1 MAKGFTPIIGLAV
14 VVALAMVAVFGAM
27 SLTNPAFAA
36 VGQPAD
42 AELAERTFSP
52 QVDDTVE
59 IVVGEQEWFDIA
71 DEIPDYTEDSV
82 SAISIATDDADIVI
96 GADAAADT
104 DHESGAYDLGRSLA
118 EVGLKGVKVG
128 SGIRVTLTVTRT
140 GGLDEVTV
148 VLEVNVVAAPDSMAA
163 TTVGRMPNVDVE
175 ERTAAVNS
183 DPAEAGTA
191 RKIDASDYFEDGTG
205 PDGGITGY
213 TVAIIVPANAADSP
227 VQLNLSNAE
236 ADVGDWGTAD
246 LDSDDGVFWI
256 RADETLGVKDTNARI
271 QVTANDDVE
280 GTDGEDPTQAFYVD
294 VVADAPS
301 DEIEGLPFDGPTFTP
316 DSMEPGDGTRYD
328 IAFKTTKDVNTLT
341 DELTIKLSDFD
352 LPSTIATRSVAII
365 VTDAGTDKATGADA
379 SKAADA
385 NRDFIP
391 EDVTVSG
398 SKVIITLGDMDK
410 GDDNEDFGISEGSII
425 KVVLRQSAGISNPS
439 EAKSYGPVITL
450 ADAVDLDWEEQ
461 MEVDGEDEDKYPMLV
476 MGVPRIISLDEEDGG
491 LGTVVNATGKGYK
504 NGTSLIVFVDKPSPV
519 TWNDPEDDRDRMV
532 PLPANMVDEYDM
544 RVMMNSKYGNVPVGK
559 IPSDDGMAT
568 YYYEDD
574 NENKYAL
581 APNRELDLGE
591 DELCQVRSIGG
602 DDTGTCEFIVT
613 HPTFDGGINYINAVD
628 GRSGYVDDG
637 EDLGE
642 FDLTASITASPAGGS
657 PGEIML
663 VQVVDF
669 PFGNIKK
676 VEISRTVHCS
686 GGCGTVDRAGS
697 GNFKVTIPNW
707 VNGGVQELRVTGE
720 DDAAGDPVRASTNVT
735 LVGPQILVTPQTV
748 LANQRISLVGTG
760 FSPNAEIDDDVE
772 QAKVSVGGDQISWGR
787 VNEGEQVDVDSGG
800 NWSASVDLPL
810 TEATTAEGERVIRV
824 TDSDGRSGTVMV
836 DIPAREVTITPSV
849 GRVGTI
855 AVVRG
860 SGFPS
865 KNDEGTSFNVEIVYD
880 ASNDKTTTVSA
891 VPDASGRFEVQ
902 LRIPTTAAIPS
913 NNTVKVT
920 FEDESGIAVV
930 TTVAHEVPEGV
941 ITLSTT
947 SGGPGSTVTING
959 EGFKAFVPVS
969 LVKVGTLDV
978 TPAPKPSTDGN
989 GMMSFSVIIP
999 GLDTGIQT
1007 IEVNVGRTTSSTGF
1021 TVTESGVNPGDIKE
1035 VAVGLEPLGDNFVSV
1050 WHFNNDTKMWS
1061 FYTPALEEG
1070 NSLTHLITGET
1081 YLIRMQV
1088 HRGGHPEQR
1097 HQEPDLRGRQLL
1109 EPVSLVRQGQE

>member
-1 MAKGFTPIIGLAV
+1 MPTGKGFTPIIGLAV
-14 VVALAMVAVFGAM
+14 VVALAFAAVFGAM

-36 VGQPAD
+36 VGAPAD
-42 AELAERTFSP
+42 SQLAERTNSP
-52 QVDDTVE
+52 QVDGT
-59 IVVGEQEWFDIA
+59 
-71 DEIPDYTEDSV
+71 
-82 SAISIATDDADIVI
+82 
-96 GADAAADT
+96 
-104 DHESGAYDLGRSLA
+104 
-118 EVGLKGVKVG
+118 
-128 SGIRVTLTVTRT
+128 TVTVYA
-140 GGLDEVTV
+140 GGTQRVSL
-148 VLEVNVVAAPDSMAA
+148 LSY
-163 TTVGRMPNVDVE
+163 VE
-175 ERTAAVNS
+175 ERILEYDKIDVMDASGNDNLATVKLDTTARAIGVVYTGVKPGSFNARIPIEFTAGTPRKINVNLQVTVLAAVPATNNGLASNETVEQGRAKTIPMAGFFTPGKGSGEIDSYALSPVPSGDYATNDKMPGIMVTINKMTGVVTATATATATVGDSVTVSVEAVTMHS
-183 DPAEAGTA
+183 DRPTQVFY
-191 RKIDASDYFEDGTG
+191 IDVVDEGTG
-205 PDGGITGY
+205 PSG
-213 TVAIIVPANAADSP
+213 PM
-227 VQLNLSNAE
+227 
-236 ADVGDWGTAD
+236 
-246 LDSDDGVFWI
+246 
-256 RADETLGVKDTNARI
+256 
-271 QVTANDDVE
+271 
-280 GTDGEDPTQAFYVD
+280 DP
-294 VVADAPS
+294 
-301 DEIEGLPFDGPTFTP
+301 ELPKLTP
-316 DSMEPGDGTRYD
+316 GSTEPGDGTRYD
-328 IAFKTTKDVNTLT
+328 IEFQTMGDVNTLT
-341 DELTIKLSDFD
+341 DELTIKLEDFD

-365 VTDAGTDKATGADA
+365 VTDAGTKESSDSSDPN
-379 SKAADA
+379 A

-398 SKVIITLGDMDK
+398 SKIIITLGDMDK
-410 GDDNEDFGISEGSII
+410 GDDNEDFGITGGSTI

-439 EAKSYGPVITL
+439 EAKGYGPVIEL
-450 ADAVDLDWEEQ
+450 GDLKLDWEDEND
-461 MEVDGEDEDKYPMLV
+461 DGDPMYPGLV
-476 MGVPRIISLDEEDGG
+476 LKVPRIISLDEEDGG

-504 NGTSLIVFVDKPSPV
+504 NGTSLIVFVDKLSPV
-519 TWNDPEDDRDRMV
+519 MWDNTDDDRDNMV
-532 PLPANMVDEYDM
+532 PLPANMVEDYDM
-544 RVMMNSKYGNVPVGK
+544 RVMMNSDYGNVPAGT

-568 YYYEDD
+568 YYDDDD
-574 NENKYAL
+574 NAL

-591 DELCQVRSIGG
+591 DELCQVGSIGG
-602 DDTGTCEFIVT
+602 DDTGTCEFTVT
-613 HPTFDGGINYINAVD
+613 HPTFSGGINYINAVD
-628 GRSGYVDDG
+628 GRSGYVDVG

-642 FDLTASITASPAGGS
+642 FDLTASITASPDGGS

-663 VQVVDF
+663 IQVVDF
-669 PFGNIKK
+669 PPGNIKK
-676 VEISRTVHCS
+676 IEIARTEYCS
-686 GGCGTVDRAGS
+686 GICGTVDRAGS

-707 VNGGVQELRVTGE
+707 VNGGTQELRVTGE
-720 DDAAGDPVRASTNVT
+720 DDVKASTNVS
-735 LVGPQILVTPQTV
+735 LAGPQILVTPGTV

-760 FSPNAEIDDDVE
+760 FSPNSEIDDDVDL
-772 QAKVSVGGDQISWGR
+772 AKVSVGGDQISWGR

-824 TDSDGRSGTVMV
+824 TDSHGRSGTVMV
-836 DIPAREVTITPSV
+836 NIPAREVTITPSV

-920 FEDESGIAVV
+920 FEDESDIAVV

-941 ITLSTT
+941 ITLSVT
-947 SGGPGSTVTING
+947 SGGPGSSVTVNG

-989 GMMSFSVIIP
+989 GMMSFPVIIP

-1035 VAVGLEPLGDNFVSV
+1035 VAVGLEPLGDNFVSI

-1061 FYTPALEEG
+1061 FYSPALEEG
-1070 NSLTHLITGET
+1070 NSLTHVITGET
-1081 YLIRMQV
+1081 YLIRIKSTTEV
-1088 HRGGHPEQR
+1088 ILNNDTRNLTCVG
-1097 HQEPDLRGRQLL
+1097 DNCWNQL
-1109 EPVSLVRQGQE
+1109 VW

>member
-1 MAKGFTPIIGLAV
+1 MPTGKGFTPIIGLAV
-14 VVALAMVAVFGAM
+14 VVALAMAAVFGAM

-36 VGQPAD
+36 VGAPAD
-42 AELAERTFSP
+42 SQLAERTNSP
-52 QVDDTVE
+52 QVDGT
-59 IVVGEQEWFDIA
+59 
-71 DEIPDYTEDSV
+71 
-82 SAISIATDDADIVI
+82 
-96 GADAAADT
+96 
-104 DHESGAYDLGRSLA
+104 
-118 EVGLKGVKVG
+118 
-128 SGIRVTLTVTRT
+128 TVTVYV
-140 GGLDEVTV
+140 GGAQAVSL
-148 VLEVNVVAAPDSMAA
+148 LSY
-163 TTVGRMPNVDVE
+163 VE
-175 ERTAAVNS
+175 ERILEYNAIVVMDASGNDDLATVTLDNAPRAIGVVYTGVAPGSFNARI
-183 DPAEAGTA
+183 PITFTAGTPGRIDVDLQVTVLPAVPATNNGLAANKTVEQGRLTPAADDDDEA
-191 RKIDASDYFEDGTG
+191 RLQGPAVTIPMSGFFTPGKGSGVIESYSMPIPTGSYASKGNASGITVTINKMTGVVTARATATATVNQTVTVTVTAETDHTDDPSQQFYIDVVAEGTG
-205 PDGGITGY
+205 PTG
-213 TVAIIVPANAADSP
+213 PSGPMDP
-227 VQLNLSNAE
+227 
-236 ADVGDWGTAD
+236 D
-246 LDSDDGVFWI
+246 LPK
-256 RADETLGVKDTNARI
+256 L
-271 QVTANDDVE
+271 
-280 GTDGEDPTQAFYVD
+280 
-294 VVADAPS
+294 
-301 DEIEGLPFDGPTFTP
+301 TP
-316 DSMEPGDGTRYD
+316 GSIEPGDGTRYD
-328 IAFKTTKDVNTLT
+328 IEFETTADVNTLT
-341 DELTIKLSDFD
+341 DELIIKLDDFE

-365 VTDAGTDKATGADA
+365 VTDAGTKEKSDSTDPN
-379 SKAADA
+379 A

-398 SKVIITLGDMDK
+398 SKIIITLGDMDK
-410 GDDNEDFGISEGSII
+410 GDNNEDFGITGGSII

-439 EAKSYGPVITL
+439 EAKGYGPVIEL
-450 ADAVDLDWEEQ
+450 GDLKLDWEDEND
-461 MEVDGEDEDKYPMLV
+461 DGDPMFPDLV
-476 MGVPRIISLDEEDGG
+476 LDVPRIIGLDEEDGG
-491 LGTVVNATGKGYK
+491 LGTVVNATGSGYK
-504 NGTSLIVFVDKPSPV
+504 NGTSLIVFVDKLSPV
-519 TWNDPEDDRDRMV
+519 MWDNTDDNRDNMV

-544 RVMMNSKYGNVPVGK
+544 RVMMDSDYGNVPADT

-568 YYYEDD
+568 YYDEDD
-574 NENKYAL
+574 NAL
-581 APNRELDLGE
+581 APNRKLDLGE
-591 DELCQVRSIGG
+591 DELCQVGSIGG
-602 DDTGTCEFIVT
+602 DDTGTCEFTVT
-613 HPTFDGGINYINAVD
+613 HPTFSGGINYINAVD

-642 FDLTASITASPAGGS
+642 FDLTASLTASPAGGS

-663 VQVVDF
+663 IQVVDF

-676 VEISRTVHCS
+676 VEIARNEYCS
-686 GGCGTVDRAGS
+686 GVCGTVDRAGS

-707 VNGGVQELRVTGE
+707 VNGGTQELRVTGE
-720 DDAAGDPVRASTNVT
+720 NDAAGDPVRASTNVS
-735 LVGPQILVTPQTV
+735 LAGPQILVTPGTV

-760 FSPNAEIDDDVE
+760 FSPNSEIDDDVDL
-772 QAKVSVGGDQISWGR
+772 AKVSVGGDQISWGR

-824 TDSDGRSGTVMV
+824 TDSHGRTGTVMV
-836 DIPAREVTITPSV
+836 NIPAREVTVTPSV
-849 GRVGTI
+849 SRVGTI

-865 KNDEGTSFNVEIVYD
+865 KNDEGTSFNIEIVYD

-969 LVKVGTLDV
+969 LVKIGTLDV

-989 GMMSFSVIIP
+989 GMMSFAVTIP
-999 GLDTGIQT
+999 GLDVGIQT

-1021 TVTESGVNPGDIKE
+1021 TVTESGVSPGNIKE

-1061 FYTPALEEG
+1061 FYAPALAEG
-1070 NSLTHLITGET
+1070 NTLTHVITGET
-1081 YLIRMQV
+1081 YLIRIKSTTEV
-1088 HRGGHPEQR
+1088 ILNNDTRNLTCVG
-1097 HQEPDLRGRQLL
+1097 DNCWNQL
-1109 EPVSLVRQGQE
+1109 VW